1 MSFETLTLL
10 ILAIAFLIAFSAFFS
25 GSETA
30 LTAVSQ
36 ARMHRLDQE
45 GNKHAHR
52 VVTLLEQ
59 RERLIGSILLGNN
72 LVNILASSLATTVF
86 LHFFG
91 TTGVAYATLVM
102 TLLIV
107 VFAEVLPKTLAL
119 ANPDRIALG
128 ASAPL
133 GWFSW
138 LFSPVTRTL
147 STLVTTTAGI
157 FGVSTQRVM
166 NSPLEEIRSAVNW
179 SHHEGEVVKDD
190 KDMIGGVLDLRDLSV
205 DDVMIHRKNVAA
217 LDASLP
223 PEKLID
229 QVLASPHTRLPVW
242 RDDQDNIIGVLH
254 AKDISRALKAGKSQP
269 DSFDLKTI
277 MREPWFVP
285 ETTPLLDQLRAF
297 QKKRE
302 HFALAVDEYGAL
314 MGIITLEDILEEIV
328 GDIKD
333 EHDLTVEGV
342 RVQADG
348 SVIADGVV
356 PIRDLNR
363 AMDWSLPD
371 EEAVTLAG
379 LVIHEAQTIPEPG
392 QQFSFYGYRFQVLRR
407 QRNQIT
413 SLRISDQTP

>member
-1 MSFETLTLL
+1 
-10 ILAIAFLIAFSAFFS
+10 
-25 GSETA
+25 
-30 LTAVSQ
+30 
-36 ARMHRLDQE
+36 
-45 GNKHAHR
+45 
-52 VVTLLEQ
+52 
-59 RERLIGSILLGNN
+59 
-72 LVNILASSLATTVF
+72 
-86 LHFFG
+86 
-91 TTGVAYATLVM
+91 
-102 TLLIV
+102 
-107 VFAEVLPKTLAL
+107 
-119 ANPDRIALG
+119 
-128 ASAPL
+128 
-133 GWFSW
+133 
-138 LFSPVTRTL
+138 
-147 STLVTTTAGI
+147 
-157 FGVSTQRVM
+157 M

-179 SHHEGEVVKDD
+179 SQHEGEVVKDD

-356 PIRDLNR
+356 PHSGLKQ
-363 AMDWSLPD
+363 SY
-371 EEAVTLAG
+371 G
-379 LVIHEAQTIPEPG
+379 LVFA
-392 QQFSFYGYRFQVLRR
+392 
-407 QRNQIT
+407 
-413 SLRISDQTP
+413 

>member
-128 ASAPL
+128 ASAAP
-133 GWFSW
+133 W
-138 LFSPVTRTL
+138 LVF
-147 STLVTTTAGI
+147 
-157 FGVSTQRVM
+157 
-166 NSPLEEIRSAVNW
+166 
-179 SHHEGEVVKDD
+179 
-190 KDMIGGVLDLRDLSV
+190 
-205 DDVMIHRKNVAA
+205 
-217 LDASLP
+217 
-223 PEKLID
+223 
-229 QVLASPHTRLPVW
+229 
-242 RDDQDNIIGVLH
+242 
-254 AKDISRALKAGKSQP
+254 
-269 DSFDLKTI
+269 
-277 MREPWFVP
+277 
-285 ETTPLLDQLRAF
+285 
-297 QKKRE
+297 
-302 HFALAVDEYGAL
+302 LAVFPL
-314 MGIITLEDILEEIV
+314 
-328 GDIKD
+328 
-333 EHDLTVEGV
+333 
-342 RVQADG
+342 
-348 SVIADGVV
+348 
-356 PIRDLNR
+356 
-363 AMDWSLPD
+363 
-371 EEAVTLAG
+371 
-379 LVIHEAQTIPEPG
+379 
-392 QQFSFYGYRFQVLRR
+392 
-407 QRNQIT
+407 
-413 SLRISDQTP
+413 